1 MGFLRCA
8 ENEAGL
14 AKAGEK
20 KCAGR
25 KAERFYVSDR
35 GEFAAH
41 MHPSLRN
48 AGDSSGDVS
57 PQALQQA
64 WARLR
69 AGLRRDV
76 GARQFDQWLKPLLIG
91 EYCALSGTLDLH
103 ATSDFS
109 ASFVAG
115 QFGDRLRLAW
125 HMLDIGVR
133 DVRIVRG
140 KGLSGAPSAG
150 HGAMEAEAVEAA
162 TGAQPLPVPL
172 ALSGSADAASAVP
185 DASASGSR
193 AQADAMRAALHLRHR
208 FADFVVGESNQ
219 LAFSA
224 ARTIAGETAPLFNPL
239 YIHAGTGQGKTHL
252 LHSIADAYLD
262 HFPDHVIVYMSA
274 EKFMME
280 FVAAMRANESMAFKA
295 RLRAAH
301 LLLIDDIQFIAGKGS
316 TQEEFLHT
324 INELAG
330 SGARI
335 VISAD
340 RAPHYL
346 DGVDPRILSRLAG
359 GLVADIQPAG
369 LELRRAILE
378 ARRKAVMGKGAAG
391 PSIPDDVLDF
401 LARLIRTNIR
411 ELEGAFNKLIAYGQL
426 TGRPVDMEFAQTM
439 LADSVRANARRITV
453 DEIQRACAAHYHI
466 ELSEM
471 RSKRRA
477 RAVARPRQVAMYLA
491 KKMTPRSLPEIGR
504 IFGGRDHSTVIH
516 AVRTIEQ
523 LRESN
528 PDIDSDIRALQRQLE
543 G

>member
-1 MGFLRCA
+1 MQG
-8 ENEAGL
+8 
-14 AKAGEK
+14 
-20 KCAGR
+20 
-25 KAERFYVSDR
+25 
-35 GEFAAH
+35 AA
-41 MHPSLRN
+41 SLK
-48 AGDSSGDVS
+48 
-57 PQALQQA
+57 QA
-64 WARLR
+64 WERLR
-69 AGLRRDV
+69 VGLRQDV
-76 GARQFDQWLKPLLIG
+76 GARLFDQWLKPLALG
-91 EYCALSGTLDLH
+91 DYCELSGTLDLH
-103 ATSDFS
+103 APTEFS
-109 ASFVAG
+109 ANFVAG
-115 QFGDRLRLAW
+115 QFGDRLRLVW
-125 HMLDIGVR
+125 RMQNLGVE
-133 DVRIVRG
+133 DVRIIRG
-140 KGLSGAPSAG
+140 EGRMQSNPLGHTGGPIASGQD
-150 HGAMEAEAVEAA
+150 EV
-162 TGAQPLPVPL
+162 
-172 ALSGSADAASAVP
+172 
-185 DASASGSR
+185 ASASSGRLRSKAPFVSHR
-193 AQADAMRAALHLRHR
+193 GDIQSSIAVDEDVQANSAQADAMRASLQLRHS
-208 FADFVVGESNQ
+208 FAEFVVGESNQ

-224 ARTIAGETAPLFNPL
+224 AGAMAGGDAPLFNPL
-239 YIHAGTGQGKTHL
+239 YIHGGTGQGKTHL
-252 LHSIADAYLD
+252 LHSIANAYLG
-262 HFPDHVIVYMSA
+262 HFPDHIVIYMSA

-295 RLRAAH
+295 RLRTAK

-346 DGVDPRILSRLAG
+346 DAVDPRILSRLAG

-369 LELRRAILE
+369 LELRLAILQ
-378 ARRKAVMGKGAAG
+378 ARRAAVATDA
-391 PSIPDDVLDF
+391 IPDDVLDF
-401 LARLIRTNIR
+401 LARSIRTNVR

-453 DEIQRACAAHYHI
+453 DEIQKACAAHYHI
-466 ELSEM
+466 EPSEM

-523 LRESN
+523 LRQTN
-528 PDIDSDIRALQRQLE
+528 PDIDQDVRALQRQLE
-543 G
+543 A